1 MLPKKHLSGAAK
13 RNKRK
18 RENQFIESQKYALN
32 KYFPSASSAD
42 IDNNN
47 QRQEPDTGEDDDHNS
62 NADLEVNEQSL
73 DDSK

>member
-1 MLPKKHLSGAAK
+1 MLPKKHPSDAAK

-18 RENQFIESQKYALN
+18 RENRFIESQKGALN
-32 KYFPSASSAD
+32 KFFPSASSVD
-42 IDNNN
+42 VNNNN
-47 QRQEPDTGEDDDHNS
+47 QRQEPDPGEDDDHNS

>member
-1 MLPKKHLSGAAK
+1 MLPKKQPSGAAK

-18 RENQFIESQKYALN
+18 RDNQFAESQKGALN
-32 KYFPSASSAD
+32 KFFPSASSGD
-42 IDNNN
+42 INNNN
-47 QRQEPDTGEDDDHNS
+47 QRREPDPKEADDHNS